1 MLLLSFVKG
10 LYFLST
16 TSLGKLQTAFVFG
29 KNAELCAAFLILN
42 ISVSCQNARIREHCQ
57 GKLIHLDN
65 SSCIFLVMHSF
76 IFSDVVRLIREPR
89 QKNSSPRMWE

>member
-57 GKLIHLDN
+57 GKLIHLDY

-89 QKNSSPRMWE
+89 QKISSPRMWE